1 MTPVK
6 SSWSRRLQML
16 GTASL
21 PALLIGGLILILVGA
36 NALSNPTSTRN
47 PSASGEFGKS
57 RVSGQ
62 LAFKIGGE
70 WSVQS
75 WIAVTGVAFGLLSF
89 GFAETYMHIFDAWC
103 SRQAHCV
110 IGLDYARYLNSQAR
124 APVRY
129 GLRGFPVFITLRYI
143 ITAMCIAA
151 SIGYKF
157 AIVTPEVRVSEN
169 LGADVVNYLP
179 HRTSM
184 ITNDSSFAN
193 PEPWISDIPLHN
205 DSRAFSHAYP
215 SIPSYNND
223 ALEHANTTVPPV
235 SIIMVGHASCMHN
248 ETLNPYFSQT
258 DIGIVFTRELAL
270 IAKHSEVKG
279 TFIMTEDKG
288 DWQRIEASNSGIF
301 SPPQNAII
309 EYRVPKF
316 AELEIQWAKAPNGS
330 SNTWEVPVVQRS
342 RYTINAGMAQVRRRL
357 ETQDCKN
364 LIGFG
369 GSGVTLRAVNN
380 GTLGDFLQRRGI
392 VMSKDEIGRDRFNI
406 TKKIPGYSVW
416 LEPLVKTQDT
426 TPLASISAIVRAV
439 MTAYRMDMWGTP
451 IIEEDDMPFGEETD
465 HVSETYPGLKSPFY
479 VGTRVDRYSGCY
491 SSAAVVFI
499 VFGCF
504 AILVGIFRVWLGPPV
519 LTSWMGQHVYLA
531 RTEAISL
538 SEKASSLA
546 SGYQVAK
553 PDLGRLRLSTQ
564 KGEEAGAMLEHDNG
578 TDSEGQSTKGRGD
591 TGLAQTT
598 QDDVLPPPPRQR
610 L

>member
-89 GFAETYMHIFDAWC
+89 GFAETYMHVFDAWC

-110 IGLDYARYLNSQAR
+110 SGLDYARYLNSQAR
-124 APVRY
+124 APVRC

-157 AIVTPEVRVSEN
+157 AIVTPEVR
-169 LGADVVNYLP
+169 
-179 HRTSM
+179 
-184 ITNDSSFAN
+184 
-193 PEPWISDIPLHN
+193 
-205 DSRAFSHAYP
+205 
-215 SIPSYNND
+215 
-223 ALEHANTTVPPV
+223 
-235 SIIMVGHASCMHN
+235 
-248 ETLNPYFSQT
+248 
-258 DIGIVFTRELAL
+258 
-270 IAKHSEVKG
+270 
-279 TFIMTEDKG
+279 
-288 DWQRIEASNSGIF
+288 RIEASNSGVF

-316 AELEIQWAKAPNGS
+316 AELEVQWAKAPNGS

-380 GTLGDFLQRRGI
+380 STLEDFLLERRL
-392 VMSKDEIGRDRFNI
+392 VTSKDEIGRDRFNI
-406 TKKIPGYSVW
+406 TKKIPEYSVW

-538 SEKASSLA
+538 SEKVSSLA

-564 KGEEAGAMLEHDNG
+564 KGRKRAPCWDTTMAPIRRDNQPR
-578 TDSEGQSTKGRGD
+578 DEGIPVRSME
-591 TGLAQTT
+591 L
-598 QDDVLPPPPRQR
+598 
-610 L
+610 

>member
-21 PALLIGGLILILVGA
+21 PALLVGGLILILVGA

-47 PSASGEFGKS
+47 PTASGEFGKS

-89 GFAETYMHIFDAWC
+89 GFAETYMHVFDAWC

-110 IGLDYARYLNSQAR
+110 NGLDYARYLNSQAR

-179 HRTSM
+179 HRMSM

-258 DIGIVFTRELAL
+258 DIGIIFTRELAL

-279 TFIMTEDKG
+279 TFTMTEDKG
-288 DWQRIEASNSGIF
+288 DWQRIEASN
-301 SPPQNAII
+301 
-309 EYRVPKF
+309 K
-316 AELEIQWAKAPNGS
+316 LEVQWAKAPNDS
-330 SNTWEVPVVQRS
+330 SNMWEVPVVQRS

-357 ETQDCKN
+357 ETQDCKG

-380 GTLGDFLQRRGI
+380 DTLGYFLQRRGI
-392 VMSKDEIGRDRFNI
+392 VMSKDEIGQDRFNI
-406 TKKIPGYSVW
+406 TKKIPEYSVW

-426 TPLASISAIVRAV
+426 TLLASTTVIN
-439 MTAYRMDMWGTP
+439 P
-451 IIEEDDMPFGEETD
+451 E
-465 HVSETYPGLKSPFY
+465 
-479 VGTRVDRYSGCY
+479 
-491 SSAAVVFI
+491 
-499 VFGCF
+499 
-504 AILVGIFRVWLGPPV
+504 
-519 LTSWMGQHVYLA
+519 
-531 RTEAISL
+531 
-538 SEKASSLA
+538 
-546 SGYQVAK
+546 
-553 PDLGRLRLSTQ
+553 
-564 KGEEAGAMLEHDNG
+564 GEEAGAMLGHDNG
-578 TDSEGQSTKGRGD
+578 TDSEGQSTKGGGD
-591 TGLAQTT
+591 TGEVHGIVTHVDGVGLM
-598 QDDVLPPPPRQR
+598 RR
-610 L
+610 

>member
-89 GFAETYMHIFDAWC
+89 GFAETYMHVFDAWC

-110 IGLDYARYLNSQAR
+110 SGLDYARYLNSQAR

-179 HRTSM
+179 HRMSM

-223 ALEHANTTVPPV
+223 ALEHANTTVLLV

-258 DIGIVFTRELAL
+258 DIGIIFTRELAL

-279 TFIMTEDKG
+279 TFTMTEDKG
-288 DWQRIEASNSGIF
+288 DWQRIEASNSGVF

-316 AELEIQWAKAPNGS
+316 AELEVQWAKAPNGS

-380 GTLGDFLQRRGI
+380 STLEDFLLERRL
-392 VMSKDEIGRDRFNI
+392 VTSKDEIGRDRFNI
-406 TKKIPGYSVW
+406 TKKIPEYSVW

-465 HVSETYPGLKSPFY
+465 HVSETYPELKSPFY

-538 SEKASSLA
+538 SEKVSSLA

-564 KGEEAGAMLEHDNG
+564 KGEEAGAMLGHDNG

-591 TGLAQTT
+591 TGEVHGIVTHVDGVGLM
-598 QDDVLPPPPRQR
+598 RR
-610 L
+610 